1 MKQRNRHV
9 LSAAVATVALLIG
22 GASVMAQET
31 NEELKAEIKSLRE
44 RLAQVEARQNADA
57 SATPAAAQ
65 TKVET
70 STRTEVVRD
79 AEDRSDVLAGYEEG
93 KFFLRSADGNFSLS
107 PGAQLQIRYTV
118 NSSEDAGGD
127 DELED
132 GFEMRRAK
140 FNFAGNI
147 ISKDFTYNLQWESNE
162 NGGAVTLEEAWVR
175 YKFRDDMAVR
185 LGQMKDNPFHEEW
198 TSSKR
203 QLAVDRSLLNE
214 LIAGGETDYVQAVR
228 LEWDINDAWRADV
241 SLHDGYNT
249 DNTPFTESGGSTFV
263 GVGPTEW
270 GASGRV
276 EFFAMGQDAKK
287 QYDDFSAMK
296 NKEELFVVGGGFDY
310 SMAGNNHAFFHTVD
324 AQYENANGLG
334 IYGAVIGL
342 DRETSAATPAAELS
356 LYDWGFLA
364 QAGYMLNE
372 DYEVFG
378 RYDITFLDDAG
389 LAAGAEDTINEITV
403 GVNRYFHGHSAKLT
417 VDASYLPDGSPTTEA
432 GIGVLAS
439 DEEQFV
445 VRGQFQLLL

>member
-1 MKQRNRHV
+1 
-9 LSAAVATVALLIG
+9 VALCV
-22 GASVMAQET
+22 GAAPAVAQET
-31 NEELKAEIKSLRE
+31 NEELKAEIKALRE
-44 RLAQVEARQNADA
+44 RLNQVEARQNAAAD
-57 SATPAAAQ
+57 ATPAAAQ
-65 TKVET
+65 SARVET

-79 AEDRSDVLAGYEEG
+79 AEERSEILAGYEEG
-93 KFFLRSADGNFSLS
+93 KFFLRSADDTFSLS

-118 NSSEDAGGD
+118 NSRD
-127 DELED
+127 DVDDDLQD

-140 FNFAGNI
+140 FNFGGHLVT
-147 ISKDFTYNLQWESNE
+147 KDFTYNLQWESNE
-162 NGGAVTLEEAWVR
+162 NGGGVTLEEAWVR

-185 LGQMKDNPFHEEW
+185 LGQMKDNPFREE
-198 TSSKR
+198 TISSKR

-214 LIAGGETDYVQAVR
+214 LIAGGETDYVQGVR
-228 LEWDINDAWRADV
+228 LEWDVSEALRADV
-241 SLHDGYNT
+241 TLHDGYNS
-249 DNTPFTESGGSTFV
+249 DNTPFAESGGTAAV

-270 GASGRV
+270 GVSGRL

-296 NKEELFVVGGGFDY
+296 NKENLFVVGGGFDY

-324 AQYENANGLG
+324 AQYENTNGLG
-334 IYGAVIGL
+334 VYGAVVGL
-342 DRETSAATPAAELS
+342 DRETSTGAFGPGSPETS
-356 LYDWGFLA
+356 LYDWGVLL

-372 DYEVFG
+372 RYEVFG
-378 RYDITFLDDAG
+378 RWDVTFLDDAI
-389 LAAGAEDTINEITV
+389 LAAGDEDTINEITL

-417 VDASYLPDGSPTTEA
+417 VDASYLPDGAPSNEA